1 MSLVTVGAELLAAK
15 QRLQIFKNNVTV
27 FGSARIKS
35 TDPLYNDAY
44 ELGKSLSNS
53 GYNVFTGGG
62 PGIMSAANKGAYEGK
77 SKSIGLNIDLP
88 QEQSSNPYLDE
99 NITFDYFFSRKVMLV
114 KYSSA
119 CVYFPGG
126 YGTADELMEVLTLM
140 QTHKMKQVPIIL
152 YDSKF
157 WASLLLWIEQ
167 SVEKSYVSKE
177 NFELIR
183 VVDSVE
189 EIINIVETE
198 VCL

>member
-1 MSLVTVGAELLAAK
+1 MSLVTVGAELLSAK
-15 QRLQIFKNNVTV
+15 EKLQSFENNVTV
-27 FGSARIKS
+27 FGSARIPES
-35 TDPLYNDAY
+35 DPLYVDAY
-44 ELGKSLSNS
+44 QLGKELSNA

-62 PGIMSAANKGAYEGK
+62 PGIMSAANKGAYEGS
-77 SKSIGLNIDLP
+77 SKSIGLNILLP

-99 NITFDYFFSRKVMLV
+99 NITFNYFFSRKVMLV
-114 KYSSA
+114 KFSSA

-140 QTHKMKQVPIIL
+140 QTRKMKIVPIVL

-157 WASLLLWIEQ
+157 WGSLLSWIKQ
-167 SVEKSYVSKE
+167 TVDKSYVNQE
-177 NFELIR
+177 QFDLIR

-189 EIINIVETE
+189 EIMNIVESE

>member
-35 TDPLYNDAY
+35 KDPLYNDAY
-44 ELGKSLSNS
+44 ELGKSLSNI

-77 SKSIGLNIDLP
+77 SKSIGLNIVLP

>member
-27 FGSARIKS
+27 FGSARIKP

-77 SKSIGLNIDLP
+77 SKSIGLNIELP

-140 QTHKMKQVPIIL
+140 QTNKMKKVPIIL

-183 VVDSVE
+183 VVDSIE

>member
-27 FGSARIKS
+27 FGSARIKP

-77 SKSIGLNIDLP
+77 SKSIGLNIELP

-140 QTHKMKQVPIIL
+140 QTNKMKKVPIIL

-183 VVDSVE
+183 VVDSVK

>member
-27 FGSARIKS
+27 FGSARIKP

-44 ELGKSLSNS
+44 ELGKSLSNA

-77 SKSIGLNIDLP
+77 SKSIGLNIELP

-126 YGTADELMEVLTLM
+126 FGTADELMEVLTLM
-140 QTHKMKQVPIIL
+140 QTNKMKKVPIIL

-157 WASLLLWIEQ
+157 WESLILWIEQ
-167 SVEKSYVSKE
+167 SVEKSYVSRE

-189 EIINIVETE
+189 EIVNIVETE

>member
-77 SKSIGLNIDLP
+77 SKSIGLNIVLP

>member
-27 FGSARIKS
+27 FGSARIKP

-77 SKSIGLNIDLP
+77 SKSIGLNIELP

-140 QTHKMKQVPIIL
+140 QTNKMKKVPIIL

-189 EIINIVETE
+189 GIINIVETE

>member
-27 FGSARIKS
+27 FGSARIKP

-77 SKSIGLNIDLP
+77 SKSIGLNIELP

>member
-35 TDPLYNDAY
+35 KDPLYNDAY
-44 ELGKSLSNS
+44 ELGKSLSNI

-140 QTHKMKQVPIIL
+140 QTNKMKKVPIIL

-189 EIINIVETE
+189 EIIDIVETE

>member
-27 FGSARIKS
+27 FGSARIKP

-77 SKSIGLNIDLP
+77 SKSIGLNIELP

-140 QTHKMKQVPIIL
+140 QTNKMKKVPIIL

-167 SVEKSYVSKE
+167 SVKKSYVSKE

>member
-27 FGSARIKS
+27 FGSARIKP

-77 SKSIGLNIDLP
+77 SKSIGLNIELP
-88 QEQSSNPYLDE
+88 QEQASNPYLDE

-140 QTHKMKQVPIIL
+140 QTNKMKKVPIIL

>member
-1 MSLVTVGAELLAAK
+1 MSLVSVGAELLAAK

-27 FGSARIKS
+27 FGSARIKP

-77 SKSIGLNIDLP
+77 SKSIGLNIELP

-140 QTHKMKQVPIIL
+140 QTNKMKKVPIIL

>member
-1 MSLVTVGAELLAAK
+1 MSLVTVGAELLSAK
-15 QRLQIFKNNVTV
+15 EKLQSFENNVTV
-27 FGSARIKS
+27 FGSARIS
-35 TDPLYNDAY
+35 ESDPLYVDAY
-44 ELGKSLSNS
+44 QLGKELSNA

-62 PGIMSAANKGAYEGK
+62 PGIMSAANKGAYEGS
-77 SKSIGLNIDLP
+77 SKSIGLNILLP

-99 NITFDYFFSRKVMLV
+99 NITFNYFFSRKVMLV

-119 CVYFPGG
+119 CIYFPGG

-140 QTHKMKQVPIIL
+140 QTRKMKKMPIVL

-157 WASLLLWIEQ
+157 WRSLLSWIEQ
-167 SVEKSYVSKE
+167 TVDKSYVNQE
-177 NFELIR
+177 HFELIR

-189 EIINIVETE
+189 EIMSIVETE

>member
-27 FGSARIKS
+27 FGSARIKP

-44 ELGKSLSNS
+44 ELGKSLSNA

-126 YGTADELMEVLTLM
+126 FGTADELMEVLTLM
-140 QTHKMKQVPIIL
+140 QTNKMKKVPIIL

-157 WASLLLWIEQ
+157 WESLLLWIEQ
-167 SVEKSYVSKE
+167 SVEKSYVSRE

-183 VVDSVE
+183 VVDSLE
-189 EIINIVETE
+189 EIVNIVETE

>member
-27 FGSARIKS
+27 FGSARIKP

-77 SKSIGLNIDLP
+77 SKSIGLNIELP

-140 QTHKMKQVPIIL
+140 QTNKMKKVPIIL

-157 WASLLLWIEQ
+157 WASLLLWIKQ

>member
-1 MSLVTVGAELLAAK
+1 MSLVTVGAELLSAK
-15 QRLQIFKNNVTV
+15 EKLQNFENNVTV
-27 FGSARIKS
+27 FGSARIS
-35 TDPLYNDAY
+35 ESDPLYVDAY
-44 ELGKSLSNS
+44 QLGKELSNA

-62 PGIMSAANKGAYEGK
+62 PGIMSAANKGAYEGS
-77 SKSIGLNIDLP
+77 SKSIGLNILLP

-99 NITFDYFFSRKVMLV
+99 NIIFNYFFSRKVMLV
-114 KYSSA
+114 KFSSA

-140 QTHKMKQVPIIL
+140 QTRKMKIVPIVL

-157 WASLLLWIEQ
+157 WGSLLSWIKQ
-167 SVEKSYVSKE
+167 TVDKSYVNQE
-177 NFELIR
+177 QFDLIR

-189 EIINIVETE
+189 EIMNIVESE

>member
-27 FGSARIKS
+27 FGSARIKP

-77 SKSIGLNIDLP
+77 SKSIGLNIELP

-140 QTHKMKQVPIIL
+140 QTNKMKKVPIIL

-189 EIINIVETE
+189 EIINIVETD

>member
-44 ELGKSLSNS
+44 ELGKSLSNI

-77 SKSIGLNIDLP
+77 SKSIGLNIVLP

-140 QTHKMKQVPIIL
+140 QTHKMKKVPIIL

>member
-44 ELGKSLSNS
+44 ELGKSLSNI
-53 GYNVFTGGG
+53 GYNIFTGGG

-77 SKSIGLNIDLP
+77 SKSIGLNIVLP

-152 YDSKF
+152 YGSKF

>member
-15 QRLQIFKNNVTV
+15 QQLQIFKNNVTV
-27 FGSARIKS
+27 FGSARIKP

-44 ELGKSLSNS
+44 ELGKSLSNA

-126 YGTADELMEVLTLM
+126 FGTADELMEVLTLM
-140 QTHKMKQVPIIL
+140 QTNKMKKVPIIL

-157 WASLLLWIEQ
+157 WESLLLWIEQ
-167 SVEKSYVSKE
+167 SVEKSYVSRE

-189 EIINIVETE
+189 EIVNIVETE

>member
-27 FGSARIKS
+27 FGSARIKP

-44 ELGKSLSNS
+44 ELGKSLSNA

-126 YGTADELMEVLTLM
+126 FGTADELMEVLTLM
-140 QTHKMKQVPIIL
+140 QTNKMKKVPIIL

-157 WASLLLWIEQ
+157 WESLLLWIEQ
-167 SVEKSYVSKE
+167 SVEKSYVSRE

-183 VVDSVE
+183 VVNSVE
-189 EIINIVETE
+189 EIVNIVETE

>member
-27 FGSARIKS
+27 FGSARIKP

-126 YGTADELMEVLTLM
+126 FGTADELMEVLTLM
-140 QTHKMKQVPIIL
+140 QTNKMKKVPIIL

-157 WASLLLWIEQ
+157 WESLLLWIEQ
-167 SVEKSYVSKE
+167 SVEKSYVSRE

-189 EIINIVETE
+189 EIINIVEAE

>member
-27 FGSARIKS
+27 FGSARIKP

-44 ELGKSLSNS
+44 ELGKSLSNI

-77 SKSIGLNIDLP
+77 SKSIGLNIVLP

-140 QTHKMKQVPIIL
+140 QTHKMKKVPIIL

>member
-1 MSLVTVGAELLAAK
+1 MSLVTVGAELLSAK
-15 QRLQIFKNNVTV
+15 EKLQSFKNNVTV
-27 FGSARIKS
+27 FGSARIEPS
-35 TDPLYNDAY
+35 DPLYKDAY
-44 ELGKSLSNS
+44 ELGKDLSDA

-77 SKSIGLNIDLP
+77 SKSIGLNIELP

-99 NITFDYFFSRKVMLV
+99 NITFNYFFTRKVMLV

-119 CVYFPGG
+119 CIYFPGG

-140 QTHKMKQVPIIL
+140 QTRKMKKVPIVL
-152 YDSKF
+152 YDSNF
-157 WASLLLWIEQ
+157 WNSLLSWIKET
-167 SVEKSYVSKE
+167 VDKSYVNQE

-183 VVDSVE
+183 VVDSIE
-189 EIINIVETE
+189 EIMSIVESE

>member
-27 FGSARIKS
+27 FGSARIKP

-77 SKSIGLNIDLP
+77 SKSIGLNIQLP

-140 QTHKMKQVPIIL
+140 QTNKMKKVPIIL

-183 VVDSVE
+183 VVDSIE
-189 EIINIVETE
+189 EIIDIVETE

>member
-1 MSLVTVGAELLAAK
+1 MSLVTVGAELLSAK
-15 QRLQIFKNNVTV
+15 EKLQSFENNVTV
-27 FGSARIKS
+27 FGSARIS
-35 TDPLYNDAY
+35 ESDPLYVDAY
-44 ELGKSLSNS
+44 QLGKELSNA

-62 PGIMSAANKGAYEGK
+62 PGIMSAANKGAYEGI
-77 SKSIGLNIDLP
+77 SKSIGLNILLP

-99 NITFDYFFSRKVMLV
+99 NITFNYFFSRKVMLV
-114 KYSSA
+114 KFSSA

-140 QTHKMKQVPIIL
+140 QTRKMKIVPIVL

-157 WASLLLWIEQ
+157 WGSLLSWIKQ
-167 SVEKSYVSKE
+167 TVDKSYVNQE
-177 NFELIR
+177 QFDLIR

-189 EIINIVETE
+189 EIMNIVESE

>member
-27 FGSARIKS
+27 FGSARIKPI
-35 TDPLYNDAY
+35 DPLYNDAY

-77 SKSIGLNIDLP
+77 SKSIGLNIELP

-140 QTHKMKQVPIIL
+140 QTNKMKKVPIIL

-189 EIINIVETE
+189 EIINIVEKE